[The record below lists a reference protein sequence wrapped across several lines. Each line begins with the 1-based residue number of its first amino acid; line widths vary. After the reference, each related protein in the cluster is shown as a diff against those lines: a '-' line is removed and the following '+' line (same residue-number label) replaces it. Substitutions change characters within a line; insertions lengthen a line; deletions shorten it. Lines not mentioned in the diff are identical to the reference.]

1 MEEKLTYEDTYAGKR
16 LCGYGKVDFKAL
28 QQISGTMV
36 SGDTSKG
43 ISMKQTQTLLE
54 AAGFKEAK

>member
-1 MEEKLTYEDTYAGKR
+1 MKIPMPRKTSLWIWK
-16 LCGYGKVDFKAL
+16 KVDFKAL

>member
-1 MEEKLTYEDTYAGKR
+1 LTYEDTYAQENVSVDME
-16 LCGYGKVDFKAL
+16 KVDFKAL
-28 QQISGTMV
+28 QGISGTMV

>member
-1 MEEKLTYEDTYAGKR
+1 ME
-16 LCGYGKVDFKAL
+16 KVDFKAL
-28 QQISGTMV
+28 QGVSGTMV

-54 AAGFKEAK
+54 AAGFKETK